1 MLKEK
6 SNSISTHFIEAVC
19 KRLADN
25 QQVRRALPVWGRVHI
40 DRQLPFLCVYR
51 QLNEEDRSLSE
62 RLVMGEASYLTASGD
77 RRLHKSLASLVKNIA
92 RTLKESFG
100 SFLIVE
106 VWIMPDA
113 ESTGNLSPY
122 QPAFKIIRP
131 KKTALSSTIEIL
143 EKSLKKIKLRRQP
156 AIVEVDIAAKINPPS
171 LPPIITPAELKQIDC
186 HYLGIG
192 VRPVYK
198 NEVNLQ
204 VFPLIRRELIRKFAR
219 ALKNSFFQFTHTH
232 TTHRPLHYQSLGR
245 YSVVKAV
252 WEVDRQLAE
261 TCNGFDFLLQVTPV
275 NSDSAWAA
283 FQRSRFEQAPKFIY
297 RPIPIDPA
305 LTKRQLYR
313 IPIER
318 IEDPTLAQL
327 FREQQLELDRK
338 LTLLIDRKTRRFMY
352 GSLQLYGTIDEPL
365 LNQADSLLKQ
375 LSPRSRDESYGRT
388 VDAQTFAVRAKQEL
402 GYFRKNFP
410 EINSK
415 VMIREDITG
424 LMVSQGNLL
433 IDKQLKIPE
442 ARIEA
447 LIQHEV
453 GTHILT
459 YLNGKAQPFR
469 QLYIGLAGYEELQEG
484 LAVLSE
490 YLVGG
495 LTRPRLRLLAARVL
509 AAHRMVQGA
518 SFVDVFRELN
528 KIHGFERR
536 TAFTLTMRTFRGGG
550 LTKDAIYLRGLIQ
563 LLEYLKNGGALEPL
577 FIGKIAVNHVAIIQ
591 ELQWRKVLRPAPQQ
605 PRYLSNQKTVEKLN
619 DIRNGL
625 SLINMIKRRNHEDR
639 ICS

>member
-1 MLKEK
+1 MVKEK
-6 SNSISTHFIEAVC
+6 SNSISNNFIEAVC

-51 QLNEEDRSLSE
+51 QLNEEDHSLSE
-62 RLVMGEASYLTASGD
+62 RLVTVEASYLTASGN
-77 RRLHKSLASLVKNIA
+77 RSLHKPLALLVKNIA

-106 VWIMPDA
+106 VWIMPEA
-113 ESTGNLSPY
+113 ESVGNLLPY
-122 QPAFKIIRP
+122 QPVFKIIRP
-131 KKTALSSTIEIL
+131 KKAALSSTIETL
-143 EKSLKKIKLRRQP
+143 EKSLKKIKLHKQP
-156 AIVEVDIAAKINPPS
+156 AIVEVDIASKINPPS
-171 LPPIITPAELKQIDC
+171 LPPIITPEELKQIGC
-186 HYLGIG
+186 HYIGIG

-198 NEVNLQ
+198 NEVSLQ
-204 VFPLIRRELIRKFAR
+204 VFPLIRRELMRKFAQ
-219 ALKNSFFQFTHTH
+219 ALKNGFFQFTHTH

-261 TCNGFDFLLQVTPV
+261 TYNGFDFLLQVTPV
-275 NSDSAWAA
+275 NSDSAWTA
-283 FQRSRFEQAPKFIY
+283 FQKSRFERAPEFIY
-297 RPIPIDPA
+297 RPIPIDPSLA
-305 LTKRQLYR
+305 KRRLYR
-313 IPIER
+313 IPLER

-338 LTLLIDRKTRRFMY
+338 LTLLIDRGTPRFIY
-352 GSLQLYGTIDEPL
+352 GSLQLYGIIDEPL

-375 LSPRSRDESYGRT
+375 LSPRSRDESYSRSI
-388 VDAQTFAVRAKQEL
+388 DAQTFAVRARQEMD
-402 GYFRKNFP
+402 YFRKKFP
-410 EINSK
+410 KINNK
-415 VMIREDITG
+415 VLVREDITG

-433 IDKQLKIPE
+433 IGKQLKIPE
-442 ARIEA
+442 TRIEA

-453 GTHILT
+453 GTHFLT

-484 LAVLSE
+484 LAVFSE

-518 SFVDVFRELN
+518 SFVEIFRELN

-536 TAFTLTMRTFRGGG
+536 TAFTITMRTFRGGG

-591 ELQWRKVLRPAPQQ
+591 ELQWRKVLHPTPQL
-605 PRYLSNQKTVEKLN
+605 PRYLSDQKTVDNLN
-619 DIRNGL
+619 NIRNGL
-625 SLINMIKRRNHEDR
+625 SLINMIKRRKHEDR